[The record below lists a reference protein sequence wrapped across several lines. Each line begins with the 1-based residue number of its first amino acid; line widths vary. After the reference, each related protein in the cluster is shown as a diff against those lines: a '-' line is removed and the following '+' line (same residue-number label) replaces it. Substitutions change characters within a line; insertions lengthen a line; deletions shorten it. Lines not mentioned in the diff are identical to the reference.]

1 MGNELSTGGQ
11 FFHRWTK
18 IFHGVENSQKKFPW
32 RGKRSVRANR
42 LPKGRD
48 VGRIGAVARPYGLPS
63 LLAGAE
69 YGGDGD
75 RSMEEIV
82 ELDEL
87 LEALSPRLLDP
98 EFAFCTVRGKPGDFM
113 GLNPVATFA
122 EAEGLSLVLEKG
134 QAEKAGLPF
143 KGTFR
148 QITLDVR
155 SSVDAVG
162 LTAAVATKLALAGI
176 SANVVAAFHHDHVFV
191 PAAKAE
197 AALAALKELGR

>member
-1 MGNELSTGGQ
+1 M
-11 FFHRWTK
+11 
-18 IFHGVENSQKKFPW
+18 
-32 RGKRSVRANR
+32 
-42 LPKGRD
+42 
-48 VGRIGAVARPYGLPS
+48 
-63 LLAGAE
+63 LAGAE

-155 SSVDAVG
+155 SSLDAVG